1 MTASPYAIAIA
12 GSQGGVVSEVG
23 KEIGEEVEKLGI
35 YSAPLIDLYVCIGA
49 SAQRSSQ

>member
-1 MTASPYAIAIA
+1 MTASPYAISGIIT
-12 GSQGGVVSEVG
+12 GGIVSKVG
-23 KEIGEEVEKLGI
+23 NERGEEVEKLGI